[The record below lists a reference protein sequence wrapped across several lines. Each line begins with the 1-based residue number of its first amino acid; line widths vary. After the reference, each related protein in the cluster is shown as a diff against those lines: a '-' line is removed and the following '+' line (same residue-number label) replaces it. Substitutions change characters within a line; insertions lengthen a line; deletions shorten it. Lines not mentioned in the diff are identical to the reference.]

1 MGVFLVLFLMKW
13 NYIHKKPGGK
23 NSANGGPGDKGMPEN
38 AHIFQEYTYKKIT
51 PCDICSQILRGHTR
65 QGLKCKLCRMNVH
78 PDCQIDAGKCTPKS
92 RLLRR
97 QKSASELDSRVLPGT
112 EDDSRYSTESDLI
125 YQQQQQQINLNTNDR
140 RANFG
145 GVKSM
150 SMDSQGSG
158 NSQGSTSALGH
169 GG

>member
-1 MGVFLVLFLMKW
+1 MF
-13 NYIHKKPGGK
+13 IS
-23 NSANGGPGDKGMPEN
+23 NS
-38 AHIFQEYTYKKIT
+38 FW
-51 PCDICSQILRGHTR
+51 
-65 QGLKCKLCRMNVH
+65 
-78 PDCQIDAGKCTPKS
+78 KS
-92 RLLRR
+92 PLYL
-97 QKSASELDSRVLPGT
+97 G
-112 EDDSRYSTESDLI
+112 RYSTESDLI

-169 GG
+169 GGSYSSKTGASMKSFIGEGLGPLSEGSGRPKLAEVAKALLAAQAAGELPQASKKDLELQVEEYIRSVYIFHIFSCVLKM